1 MNNNLWVQVLKV
13 AEVVP
18 LKQGLKLTCCCCC
31 CCCCFFVA
39 EVVPLKQGLKP
50 TSANG
55 KEIEVV

>member
-1 MNNNLWVQVLKV
+1 MIR
-13 AEVVP
+13 EI
-18 LKQGLKLTCCCCC
+18 
-31 CCCCFFVA
+31 VA

>member
-1 MNNNLWVQVLKV
+1 MVFLQRV

-18 LKQGLKLTCCCCC
+18 LKQGLKLKYTIIDMIREI
-31 CCCCFFVA
+31 VA